1 MSVRRSK
8 RSAATA
14 AENKIQAVIDDIDRY
29 EHQIKLNLTL
39 EVIAN
44 FQMRLSLLNVWS
56 LASNLA
62 ETSAVN

>member
-29 EHQIKLNLTL
+29 EHQNKLNLIL
-39 EVIAN
+39 VFVN
-44 FQMRLSLLNVWS
+44 FHMKLPSLIV
-56 LASNLA
+56 
-62 ETSAVN
+62 

>member
-29 EHQIKLNLTL
+29 EHQIKPNLIL

-44 FQMRLSLLNVWS
+44 FQMKLPLLNVCPLS
-56 LASNLA
+56 
-62 ETSAVN
+62 

>member
-29 EHQIKLNLTL
+29 EHQIKPNLIL

-44 FQMRLSLLNVWS
+44 FQMKLPLLNVWS
-56 LASNLA
+56 LS
-62 ETSAVN
+62 

>member
-29 EHQIKLNLTL
+29 EHQIKLNLIL

-44 FQMRLSLLNVWS
+44 FQMKLPLLNGWS
-56 LASNLA
+56 LA
-62 ETSAVN
+62 